1 MTDQGRELA
10 PACSGT
16 EHPHHGSNG
25 KNEELEMIYETTT
38 VEIAD
43 HTGHTVAQMT
53 REQVQD
59 LSSDSERWIFARGR
73 RVSTNQLAEADWS
86 SIGTISVM
94 PRIVYG

>member
-1 MTDQGRELA
+1 ME
-10 PACSGT
+10 
-16 EHPHHGSNG
+16 
-25 KNEELEMIYETTT
+25 YETTT

-53 REQVQD
+53 REQVLD
-59 LSSDSERWIFARGR
+59 LSSDSERWVFARGR
-73 RVSTNQLAEADWS
+73 RVSKSQLAQADWS